1 MKNSQ
6 NSSFLRYLPLLVC
19 FIFIV
24 CFIGFSDNISVQTI
38 LEYTPDNLFIA
49 ALVLIILYAIK
60 SVTIIFPIIILE
72 VATGHLFS
80 PLPAIIINTI
90 GIMVGYIISYW
101 IGNFSGNNAIDKLLN
116 KYPVVESFMEKQ
128 NDNSTFLCFF
138 LRTLCILP
146 GDVVSMYLGAVKTP
160 FFRYLL
166 ASALGS
172 FPSTVL
178 ATLFGAS
185 ITEPDSPMFWI
196 SIVLMGVY
204 SCISLLVY
212 KRKIMTL

>member
-1 MKNSQ
+1 M
-6 NSSFLRYLPLLVC
+6 
-19 FIFIV
+19 
-24 CFIGFSDNISVQTI
+24 
-38 LEYTPDNLFIA
+38 FIA
-49 ALVLIILYAIK
+49 AFVLINLYAIK

-80 PLPAIIINTI
+80 PIPAIIISTI
-90 GIMVGYIISYW
+90 GIIVGYIISYW
-101 IGNFSGNNAIDKLLN
+101 IGYFSGNNAIDKLLN
-116 KYPVVESFMEKQ
+116 KYPAVESFMEKQ

-146 GDVVSMYLGAVKTP
+146 GDAVSMYLGAVNTP
-160 FFRYLL
+160 FPRYLL

-204 SCISLLVY
+204 SGISLLVY
-212 KRKIMTL
+212 KKKKATM